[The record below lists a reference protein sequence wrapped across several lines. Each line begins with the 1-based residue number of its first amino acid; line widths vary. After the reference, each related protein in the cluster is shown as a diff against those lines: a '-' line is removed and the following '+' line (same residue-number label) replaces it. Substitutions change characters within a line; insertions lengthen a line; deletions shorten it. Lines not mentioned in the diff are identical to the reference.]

1 MNSSLFEENEDK
13 SIFIFK
19 NKDLMMSALDVLPK
33 DVKTIIKTLIDLQK
47 KKEL

>member
-33 DVKTIIKTLIDLQK
+33 ENLLDIIYNKNIY
-47 KKEL
+47 